1 MNVEMPLNPETFLF
15 VHGLWH
21 GSWIWD
27 EVVQRIQRAGHCA
40 IVMNLPGRAGDS
52 SAAESITLSTHADA
66 ICSVVRR
73 AVTPASG
80 ERARQ
85 VIVVAHSTTGVY
97 VTQAA
102 EHCSAAIKKLVY
114 VSAFLPTD
122 GQSAAQLQ
130 AMGGQYGGLVGQYV
144 VREPPHVFFRAGT
157 PLENLFYGDVSPS
170 VVARAKA
177 MLVPEPMRP
186 LGDPVSITKA
196 NFGSIPRDYI
206 GFQDDKAITP
216 AFQELMYTATPC
228 RVIKMPG
235 SHSHWL
241 ADPGGFARALVEDF
255 GGTVDLSLPP
265 PPLSAFK

>member
-1 MNVEMPLNPETFLF
+1 
-15 VHGLWH
+15 
-21 GSWIWD
+21 
-27 EVVQRIQRAGHCA
+27 VQRIQRAGHNA
-40 IVMNLPGRAGDS
+40 IVMNLPGRAGDP
-52 SAAESITLSTHADA
+52 SAAESVTLATHVNA

-73 AVTPASG
+73 AVARASG
-80 ERARQ
+80 ERERQ
-85 VIVVAHSTTGVY
+85 VILVAHSTTGVF

-102 EHCSAAIKKLVY
+102 EYCPAAIKKLVY
-114 VSAFLPTD
+114 VSAFLPKD

-144 VREPPHVFFRAGT
+144 VRESPYVFFKAGT
-157 PLENLFYGDVSPS
+157 PLESLFYGDVDPS

-186 LGDPVSITKA
+186 LAYPVTITEA
-196 NFGSIPRDYI
+196 NFGSIPRDYV

-216 AFQELMYTATPC
+216 AFQELMYTTTPC
-228 RVIKMPG
+228 KVITMPG

-241 ADPGGFARALVEDF
+241 ADPGGFVRALVEDF
-255 GGTVDLSLPP
+255 GGTVDLTPPP